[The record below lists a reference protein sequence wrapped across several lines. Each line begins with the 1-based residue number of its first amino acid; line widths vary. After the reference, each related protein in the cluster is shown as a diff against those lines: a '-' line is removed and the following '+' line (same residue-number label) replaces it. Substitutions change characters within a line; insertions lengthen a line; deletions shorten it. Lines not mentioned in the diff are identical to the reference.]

1 MFTRALRQVRF
12 HGSMINTSNNSNS
25 GQIRFPCRRRW
36 LSSESENR
44 FAAMWGSGDHGRL
57 GLGSL
62 DSQWRPSV
70 CSALCDHS
78 ISSVSCGGAHTLFL
92 TETRRVFATGL
103 NDYGQLG
110 VSDVKA
116 HAMEPLEVSGLDKD
130 ILHISAGYYHSAA
143 ITVDGEL
150 YMWGKNSSGQLG
162 LGKSKYL
169 CHNSQSSLLC
179 LYVCFFNT
187 IFSYEE
193 AARVVNVPTKV
204 QALHGIAIKSV
215 ALGSEHSIAVT
226 DGGEV
231 LSWGGGGSGRLG
243 HGHESSLFGL
253 FRSSRLVCLLI
264 YFIVSHALNCAVKYV
279 PYCSEFTPRLI
290 KELEGIKVKNV
301 AAGLLHTVCTDE
313 NGSVFMFGER
323 SINKMGFGG
332 ARNATTPSIINEVP
346 YAEEVACGG
355 YHTCVVTRSGEL
367 YTWGSNENGCLGTD
381 STYVSHSPVKVE
393 GPFMESSVS
402 QVSCG
407 WKHTAA
413 ISDNNVFTW
422 GWGGS
427 HGTFS
432 VDGHSSG
439 GQLGHG
445 SDVDYARPVM
455 VNLGKNVRAVHIS
468 CGFNHTAAILQHF

>member
-1 MFTRALRQVRF
+1 MLLTRALGRIRIS
-12 HGSMINTSNNSNS
+12 GSNHFNGIISNS
-25 GQIRFPCRRRW
+25 KLDTTIGVSRSRRW
-36 LSSESENR
+36 LSSESGKR
-44 FAAMWGSGDHGRL
+44 FAAMWGSGDYGRL

-62 DSQWRPSV
+62 ESRWRPAV
-70 CSALCDHS
+70 CSALSDHH
-78 ISSVSCGGAHTLFL
+78 SVRALACGGAHTLFL

-103 NDYGQLG
+103 NDCGQLG
-110 VSDVKA
+110 VSHVKT
-116 HAMEPLEVSGLDKD
+116 HAMEPLEVSGIEND

-150 YMWGKNSSGQLG
+150 YMWGKNTSGQLG
-162 LGKSKYL
+162 LGK
-169 CHNSQSSLLC
+169 N
-179 LYVCFFNT
+179 
-187 IFSYEE
+187 
-193 AARVVNVPTKV
+193 AARVVHVPTKV
-204 QALHGIAIKSV
+204 QALNGIIIKSV

-243 HGHESSLFGL
+243 HGHESSFFGIL
-253 FRSSRLVCLLI
+253 KS
-264 YFIVSHALNCAVKYV
+264 K
-279 PYCSEFTPRLI
+279 SEFTPRLI

-313 NGSVFMFGER
+313 NGSAFMFGER

-332 ARNATTPSIINEVP
+332 VRNATTPSIISEVP

-355 YHTCVVTRSGEL
+355 YHTCVVTRGGEL
-367 YTWGSNENGCLGTD
+367 YTWGSNENGCLGTE
-381 STYVSHSPVKVE
+381 STYVSHSPVRVE
-393 GPFMESSVS
+393 GPFLESDVTH
-402 QVSCG
+402 VSCG

-413 ISDNNVFTW
+413 ISDNKVFTW

-432 VDGHSSG
+432 DDGHSSG

-445 SDVDYARPVM
+445 SDVDYAIPAM

-468 CGFNHTAAILQHF
+468 CGFNHTGAVLEHF

>member
-1 MFTRALRQVRF
+1 
-12 HGSMINTSNNSNS
+12 
-25 GQIRFPCRRRW
+25 
-36 LSSESENR
+36 
-44 FAAMWGSGDHGRL
+44 MWGSGDYGRL

-62 DSQWRPSV
+62 ESRWRPAV
-70 CSALCDHS
+70 CSALSDHS
-78 ISSVSCGGAHTLFL
+78 IRALACGGAHTLFL

-103 NDYGQLG
+103 NDCGQLG
-110 VSDVKA
+110 VSHVNT
-116 HAMEPLEVSGLDKD
+116 HALEPLEVSGIEND

-150 YMWGKNSSGQLG
+150 YMWGKNTSGQLG
-162 LGKSKYL
+162 LGK
-169 CHNSQSSLLC
+169 N
-179 LYVCFFNT
+179 
-187 IFSYEE
+187 
-193 AARVVNVPTKV
+193 AARVVHVPTKV
-204 QALHGIAIKSV
+204 QALNGITIKTV
-215 ALGSEHSIAVT
+215 ALGSEHSVAVT

-243 HGHESSLFGL
+243 HGHESSFFGIL
-253 FRSSRLVCLLI
+253 KIFL
-264 YFIVSHALNCAVKYV
+264 YCA
-279 PYCSEFTPRLI
+279 CSEFTPRLI
-290 KELEGIKVKNV
+290 KELEGIKVKSV

-313 NGSVFMFGER
+313 NGSAFMFGER

-332 ARNATTPSIINEVP
+332 VRNATTPSIISEVP

-367 YTWGSNENGCLGTD
+367 YTWGSNENGCLGTE
-381 STYVSHSPVKVE
+381 STYVSHSPVRVE
-393 GPFMESSVS
+393 GPFLESTVTH
-402 QVSCG
+402 VSCG

-413 ISDNNVFTW
+413 ISDNKVFTW

-432 VDGHSSG
+432 DDGHSSG

-445 SDVDYARPVM
+445 SDVDYAIPAM

-468 CGFNHTAAILQHF
+468 CGFNHTGAVLEHF

>member
-1 MFTRALRQVRF
+1 MLTRAIGRVRIPVSRIQ
-12 HGSMINTSNNSNS
+12 GSNS
-25 GQIRFPCRRRW
+25 TSGFLKDSKLGVFCRRW
-36 LSSESENR
+36 LSYESGKR
-44 FAAMWGSGDHGRL
+44 FAAMWGSGDYGRL
-57 GLGSL
+57 GLGNL
-62 DSQWRPSV
+62 DSQWTPAV
-70 CSALCDHS
+70 CSALSDHS
-78 ISSVSCGGAHTLFL
+78 IRAVACGGAHTLFL

-103 NDYGQLG
+103 NDCAQLG
-110 VSDVKA
+110 VSDVKS
-116 HAMEPLEVSGLDKD
+116 HAMDPLEVSGLDKD

-162 LGKSKYL
+162 LGKK
-169 CHNSQSSLLC
+169 
-179 LYVCFFNT
+179 
-187 IFSYEE
+187 
-193 AARVVNVPTKV
+193 AARVVRVPTKV
-204 QALHGIAIKSV
+204 QALHGITIQSV
-215 ALGSEHSIAVT
+215 ALGSEHSVAVT

-243 HGHESSLFGL
+243 HGHQSSLFGIL
-253 FRSSRLVCLLI
+253 RS
-264 YFIVSHALNCAVKYV
+264 K
-279 PYCSEFTPRLI
+279 SEFTPRLI

-301 AAGLLHTVCTDE
+301 AAGLLHSACTDE
-313 NGSVFMFGER
+313 NGSAFMFGER

-332 ARNATTPSIINEVP
+332 VRNATTPSIISEVP

-355 YHTCVVTRSGEL
+355 YHTCVVTRGGEL

-381 STYVSHSPVKVE
+381 STYVSHSPVRVE
-393 GPFMESSVS
+393 GPFLESTVS

-413 ISDNNVFTW
+413 ISDNKVFTW

-445 SDVDYARPVM
+445 SDVDYARPAM
-455 VNLGKNVRAVHIS
+455 VDLGKNVRAVHIS
-468 CGFNHTAAILQHF
+468 CGFNHTAAVLEHF

>member
-1 MFTRALRQVRF
+1 MLTRAIGRVRIPVSRIQ
-12 HGSMINTSNNSNS
+12 GSNYTSGFLKDSKLGPIGVS
-25 GQIRFPCRRRW
+25 CRRW
-36 LSSESENR
+36 LSNESGKR
-44 FAAMWGSGDHGRL
+44 FAAMWGSGDYGRL
-57 GLGSL
+57 GLGNL
-62 DSQWRPSV
+62 DSQWTPAV
-70 CSALCDHS
+70 CSALSDHS
-78 ISSVSCGGAHTLFL
+78 IRAVACGGAHTLFL

-103 NDYGQLG
+103 NDCGQLG
-110 VSDVKA
+110 VSDVKS
-116 HAMEPLEVSGLDKD
+116 HAMDPLEVSGLDKD

-162 LGKSKYL
+162 LGKK
-169 CHNSQSSLLC
+169 
-179 LYVCFFNT
+179 
-187 IFSYEE
+187 
-193 AARVVNVPTKV
+193 AARVVRVPTKV
-204 QALHGIAIKSV
+204 QALHGITIQSV
-215 ALGSEHSIAVT
+215 ALGSEHSVAVT

-243 HGHESSLFGL
+243 HGHQSSLFGIL
-253 FRSSRLVCLLI
+253 RS
-264 YFIVSHALNCAVKYV
+264 N
-279 PYCSEFTPRLI
+279 SEFTPRLI

-301 AAGLLHTVCTDE
+301 AAGLLHSACTDE
-313 NGSVFMFGER
+313 NGSAFMFGER

-332 ARNATTPSIINEVP
+332 VRNATTPSIISEVP

-355 YHTCVVTRSGEL
+355 YHTCVVTRGGDL

-381 STYVSHSPVKVE
+381 STYVSHSPVRVE
-393 GPFMESSVS
+393 GPFLESTVS

-413 ISDNNVFTW
+413 ISDNKVFTW

-445 SDVDYARPVM
+445 SDVDYARPAM
-455 VNLGKNVRAVHIS
+455 VDLGKNVRAVHIS
-468 CGFNHTAAILQHF
+468 CGFNHTAAVLEHF

>member
-1 MFTRALRQVRF
+1 MLTRALGRARIPGSRI
-12 HGSMINTSNNSNS
+12 HGSNHLTGFVENSKLGPIGVS
-25 GQIRFPCRRRW
+25 CRRW
-36 LSSESENR
+36 LSSESGKR

-57 GLGSL
+57 GLGNL
-62 DSQWRPSV
+62 ESQWRPSV
-70 CSALCDHS
+70 CSALTDHS
-78 ISSVSCGGAHTLFL
+78 IRAIACGGAHTLFL

-103 NDYGQLG
+103 NDFGQLG
-110 VSDVKA
+110 VSDVET
-116 HAMEPLEVSGLDKD
+116 HAMEPLEVSGLEKD
-130 ILHISAGYYHSAA
+130 ILHISAGYNHSAA

-162 LGKSKYL
+162 LGKK
-169 CHNSQSSLLC
+169 
-179 LYVCFFNT
+179 
-187 IFSYEE
+187 
-193 AARVVNVPTKV
+193 AARVVPVPTKV
-204 QALHGIAIKSV
+204 QALHGITIKSV

-243 HGHESSLFGL
+243 HGHESSFLGIL
-253 FRSSRLVCLLI
+253 RSS
-264 YFIVSHALNCAVKYV
+264 
-279 PYCSEFTPRLI
+279 SEFTPRLI

-301 AAGLLHTVCTDE
+301 AAGLLHSACTDE
-313 NGSVFMFGER
+313 NGSAFMFGER

-332 ARNATTPSIINEVP
+332 VRNATTPSIISEVP
-346 YAEEVACGG
+346 YADEIACGG

-381 STYVSHSPVKVE
+381 STYVSHSPVRVE
-393 GPFMESSVS
+393 GPFMESNVS

-413 ISDNNVFTW
+413 ISDNSVFTW

-455 VNLGKNVRAVHIS
+455 VNLGDNVRAVHIS
-468 CGFNHTAAILQHF
+468 CGFNHTGAVLEHF

>member
-1 MFTRALRQVRF
+1 MLTRALGRVRIP
-12 HGSMINTSNNSNS
+12 GSMIHGSNTPS
-25 GQIRFPCRRRW
+25 GFLKDSKLVGSIGVTCRRW
-36 LSSESENR
+36 LSNESGKR
-44 FAAMWGSGDHGRL
+44 FAAMWGSGDYGRL
-57 GLGSL
+57 GLRNL
-62 DSQWRPSV
+62 DSQWTPAV
-70 CSALCDHS
+70 CSALSDHS
-78 ISSVSCGGAHTLFL
+78 IRAVACGGAHTLFL

-103 NDYGQLG
+103 NDCGQLG
-110 VSDVKA
+110 VSDVQS
-116 HAMEPLEVSGLDKD
+116 HAMEPLEVSGLEKD

-162 LGKSKYL
+162 LGKK
-169 CHNSQSSLLC
+169 
-179 LYVCFFNT
+179 
-187 IFSYEE
+187 
-193 AARVVNVPTKV
+193 AARVVRVPTKV
-204 QALHGIAIKSV
+204 QALDGITIQTV
-215 ALGSEHSIAVT
+215 ALGSEHSVAVT

-243 HGHESSLFGL
+243 HGHQSSLFGIL
-253 FRSSRLVCLLI
+253 RS
-264 YFIVSHALNCAVKYV
+264 N
-279 PYCSEFTPRLI
+279 SEYTPRLI

-301 AAGLLHTVCTDE
+301 AAGLLQSACTDD
-313 NGSVFMFGER
+313 NGSAFMFGER

-332 ARNATTPSIINEVP
+332 VRNATIPSIISEVP
-346 YAEEVACGG
+346 YADEVACGG
-355 YHTCVVTRSGEL
+355 YHTCVVTRGGEL

-381 STYVSHSPVKVE
+381 STYVSHSPVRVE
-393 GPFMESSVS
+393 GPFLESTVS

-445 SDVDYARPVM
+445 SDVDYARPAM
-455 VNLGKNVRAVHIS
+455 VDLGKKVRAVHIS
-468 CGFNHTAAILQHF
+468 CGFNHTAAVLEHF

>member
-1 MFTRALRQVRF
+1 MLTRAIGRVRIPVSRIQ
-12 HGSMINTSNNSNS
+12 GSNNSS
-25 GQIRFPCRRRW
+25 GFLKDSKLGPIGVSCRRW
-36 LSSESENR
+36 LSNESGKR
-44 FAAMWGSGDHGRL
+44 FAAMWGSGDYGRL
-57 GLGSL
+57 GLGNL
-62 DSQWRPSV
+62 DSQWTPAG
-70 CSALCDHS
+70 CSALSDHS
-78 ISSVSCGGAHTLFL
+78 IRAVACGGAHTLFL

-103 NDYGQLG
+103 NDCGQLG
-110 VSDVKA
+110 VSDVKS
-116 HAMEPLEVSGLDKD
+116 HAMDPLEVSGLDKD

-162 LGKSKYL
+162 LGKK
-169 CHNSQSSLLC
+169 
-179 LYVCFFNT
+179 
-187 IFSYEE
+187 
-193 AARVVNVPTKV
+193 AARVVRVPTKV
-204 QALHGIAIKSV
+204 EALHGITIQSV
-215 ALGSEHSIAVT
+215 ALGSEHSVAVT

-243 HGHESSLFGL
+243 HGHQSSLFGIL
-253 FRSSRLVCLLI
+253 RS
-264 YFIVSHALNCAVKYV
+264 N
-279 PYCSEFTPRLI
+279 SEFTPRLI

-301 AAGLLHTVCTDE
+301 AAGLLHSACTDE
-313 NGSVFMFGER
+313 NGSAFMFGER

-332 ARNATTPSIINEVP
+332 VRNATTPSIISEVP
-346 YAEEVACGG
+346 YAEGVACGG
-355 YHTCVVTRSGEL
+355 YHTCVVTRGGEL

-381 STYVSHSPVKVE
+381 STYVSHSPVRVE
-393 GPFMESSVS
+393 GPFLESTVS

-413 ISDNNVFTW
+413 ISDNKVFTW

-445 SDVDYARPVM
+445 SDVDYARPAM
-455 VNLGKNVRAVHIS
+455 VDLGKNVRAVHIS
-468 CGFNHTAAILQHF
+468 CGFNHTAAVLEHF

>member
-1 MFTRALRQVRF
+1 MLTRAIGRVRITGLRIQ
-12 HGSMINTSNNSNS
+12 GSNHSS
-25 GQIRFPCRRRW
+25 GFLKDSKLVPVAVSCRRW
-36 LSSESENR
+36 FSSESGKR
-44 FAAMWGSGDHGRL
+44 FAAMWGSGDYGRL
-57 GLGSL
+57 GLGNL
-62 DSQWRPSV
+62 DSQWTPAV
-70 CSALCDHS
+70 CSALSDHS
-78 ISSVSCGGAHTLFL
+78 IRAVACGGAHTLFI

-103 NDYGQLG
+103 NDCGQLG
-110 VSDVKA
+110 VSDVKS
-116 HAMEPLEVSGLDKD
+116 HAMEPLEVSGLEKD
-130 ILHISAGYYHSAA
+130 ILHISAGYNHSAA

-162 LGKSKYL
+162 LGKK
-169 CHNSQSSLLC
+169 
-179 LYVCFFNT
+179 
-187 IFSYEE
+187 
-193 AARVVNVPTKV
+193 AARVVHLPTKV
-204 QALHGIAIKSV
+204 QALDGITIKSV
-215 ALGSEHSIAVT
+215 ALGSEHSVAVT

-231 LSWGGGGSGRLG
+231 LSWGGGGCGRLG
-243 HGHESSLFGL
+243 HGHDSSLFGIL
-253 FRSSRLVCLLI
+253 RS
-264 YFIVSHALNCAVKYV
+264 K
-279 PYCSEFTPRLI
+279 SEFTPRLI
-290 KELEGIKVKNV
+290 KELEGIKVTNV
-301 AAGLLHTVCTDE
+301 AAGLLHTACTDE
-313 NGSVFMFGER
+313 NGSAFMFGER

-332 ARNATTPSIINEVP
+332 VRNATTPSIISEVP

-355 YHTCVVTRSGEL
+355 YHTCVVTRGGEL

-393 GPFMESSVS
+393 GPFLESTVS

-445 SDVDYARPVM
+445 SDVDYARPAM
-455 VNLGKNVRAVHIS
+455 VNLGKNIRAVHIS
-468 CGFNHTAAILQHF
+468 CGFNHTAAVLEHF